1 MPNALEAYHKKRDF
15 KQTAEPAGKS
25 KIKKDKKQLAFV
37 VQRHDA
43 TRLHYDFRLELNGTL
58 KSWAVPKGP
67 SLNPAD
73 KRLAVMVEDHPYD
86 YKDFYGSIPE
96 GNYGAGE
103 VEIWDEGFY
112 FPVNENHQ
120 AITEAQAAKN
130 LDKGELK
137 VLMAGTHLQGEFVL
151 VRLKGDDKNWLLIK
165 HKDDYSIY
173 DEYDIETISSI
184 KSKGKKKLAKT
195 ARKAANKSIDLKK
208 KTATADNSVNKRPAS
223 KTAIKK
229 SADKKAPSKKA
240 VNEKDI
246 PAKTPA
252 IKSLKPM
259 LAYTASEA
267 FDDADWLFEYKWDG
281 YRTIAIKTGDDVQLL
296 SRNELSFNAK
306 YPAIVKAVTESID
319 HDVVLDGEIV
329 AMVNGKPS
337 FQALQHAAE
346 VKPELRYCI
355 FDLLYL
361 DGQPVMHLPLTDR
374 KKLLEQ
380 LLEKANNKALYYS
393 GHVFKNG
400 KSVFNKIKK
409 ADFEGIIAKKA
420 DSTYTPNMRSREW
433 LKIKNRNDREAIIV
447 GYTEGSGSRSY
458 FGALILAEK
467 DGKDYRYLGHTGT
480 GFNEASLK
488 ELYHKMQPL
497 VTDKSPFNSK
507 IKVNAPV
514 TWITPKL
521 VCTIYFTE
529 VTNEGMLR
537 HPVYAGLRPDKSVDE
552 VKKEPEKI
560 DPGEVKKEA
569 DNMEDIEELTAGK
582 QKLVIDKKTIP
593 VTNLD
598 KIYFPQEK
606 ITKGDVIA
614 YYHSIAAYILPH
626 LKNRPMSLKRNPNGI
641 HGESFFHKNA
651 GDKAPSWV
659 KTFESFS
666 ESSNRTIEYVLCNDL
681 ATLIYLANL
690 GCIEMNPWNS
700 TYQKPDHPTWL
711 VIDLDPSDG
720 NTFDQ
725 VIETALAVKEVTD
738 KAGIDC
744 YCKTSG
750 ASGLHIYLPLGNRYD
765 YDVVKN
771 FAEMLAIATHELVPD
786 FTSVERNLKKRG
798 EKIYVDFLQNR
809 RNQTLASAYSLR
821 PVEAGSIST
830 PLEWKE
836 VKKGLHPSQF
846 TIFHIEERLSTTGDL
861 FANVLTGKNDIK
873 KAMKLLNG

>member
-1 MPNALEAYHKKRDF
+1 
-15 KQTAEPAGKS
+15 
-25 KIKKDKKQLAFV
+25 
-37 VQRHDA
+37 
-43 TRLHYDFRLELNGTL
+43 
-58 KSWAVPKGP
+58 
-67 SLNPAD
+67 
-73 KRLAVMVEDHPYD
+73 
-86 YKDFYGSIPE
+86 
-96 GNYGAGE
+96 
-103 VEIWDEGFY
+103 
-112 FPVNENHQ
+112 
-120 AITEAQAAKN
+120 
-130 LDKGELK
+130 
-137 VLMAGTHLQGEFVL
+137 
-151 VRLKGDDKNWLLIK
+151 
-165 HKDDYSIY
+165 
-173 DEYDIETISSI
+173 
-184 KSKGKKKLAKT
+184 
-195 ARKAANKSIDLKK
+195 
-208 KTATADNSVNKRPAS
+208 
-223 KTAIKK
+223 
-229 SADKKAPSKKA
+229 
-240 VNEKDI
+240 
-246 PAKTPA
+246 
-252 IKSLKPM
+252 
-259 LAYTASEA
+259 
-267 FDDADWLFEYKWDG
+267 
-281 YRTIAIKTGDDVQLL
+281 
-296 SRNELSFNAK
+296 
-306 YPAIVKAVTESID
+306 
-319 HDVVLDGEIV
+319 
-329 AMVNGKPS
+329 
-337 FQALQHAAE
+337 
-346 VKPELRYCI
+346 
-355 FDLLYL
+355 
-361 DGQPVMHLPLTDR
+361 
-374 KKLLEQ
+374 
-380 LLEKANNKALYYS
+380 
-393 GHVFKNG
+393 
-400 KSVFNKIKK
+400 
-409 ADFEGIIAKKA
+409 
-420 DSTYTPNMRSREW
+420 
-433 LKIKNRNDREAIIV
+433 
-447 GYTEGSGSRSY
+447 
-458 FGALILAEK
+458 
-467 DGKDYRYLGHTGT
+467 
-480 GFNEASLK
+480 
-488 ELYHKMQPL
+488 MQPL

-846 TIFHIEERLSTTGDL
+846 TIFNIEERLSKTGDL